1 MGSGVRDCCILHG
14 LWSQRLLH
22 PPWALESETA
32 TSSMGSRVRDCYI
45 LHELWSQRL
54 LHPPWALESETA
66 ASSMGS
72 GVRDCCIL
80 HGLWSQRL
88 LHPPWALESASHMG
102 GEVSSSIF
110 ATLGLS
116 SAEGELLLCSTAG
129 CVCLLLP
136 LSSSVWGRY
145 QVKESCHFAP
155 PHSVSV
161 FIFVCLHLHL
171 PASSSTYIIIHPPTL
186 LTAHVIIFLHLCPSL
201 W

>member
-1 MGSGVRDCCILHG
+1 
-14 LWSQRLLH
+14 
-22 PPWALESETA
+22 
-32 TSSMGSRVRDCYI
+32 
-45 LHELWSQRL
+45 
-54 LHPPWALESETA
+54 
-66 ASSMGS
+66 
-72 GVRDCCIL
+72 
-80 HGLWSQRL
+80 
-88 LHPPWALESASHMG
+88 MG

-201 W
+201 WYLVVSQWYTYINNVCGISHGMSKGLCCVVMSSHN